1 MARKLA
7 ILYWRVM
14 VKGIDYAEFGV
25 KKYEDQIMLN
35 KLKTVTRLAKELD
48 MNVSYSTATN

>member
-1 MARKLA
+1 
-7 ILYWRVM
+7 
-14 VKGIDYAEFGV
+14 V

-48 MNVSYSTATN
+48 MQVSYSARNT